1 MSVPLKLLVLIVDV
15 LILKVTAQINLALEG
30 EVRQSSTY
38 STFGAQLAIDGPANN
53 DWIDGCS
60 STDAWKTTA
69 WWGLLLPELV
79 YVTNIQIYYRGDR
92 SDRMN
97 AFRLYLSND
106 TVSDRDA
113 FLCYTDQKIAG
124 TPDVTQDINCNSLTK
139 NVYFFNRRLSARNG
153 EGAFKLSQDMCDRN
167 TGVCSY
173 GCKAGLVGQNC
184 NNEFYN
190 IASNGTATEN
200 PVSISH
206 PAYLSIDGKRT
217 GSCSRLSGPN
227 SYLQVDTGFTSIITM
242 IYLTLNGSA
251 TFNVGTHS
259 VRCTNRS
266 DDWKDAIVLYHGER
280 PTIDIHV
287 SAVCRYVIYVPPT
300 ISGISAVDL
309 CEIEIGGCPLRK
321 YGVNCEMNCSE
332 NCILGSCNLVN
343 GNCTHGCVDGWF
355 GERCNE
361 PCKKGYFGQQCLYT
375 CSPDCLLPP
384 CDHVTGKCNG
394 GCEKGWTANDCFEGY
409 INYPKCNQSCAN
421 WFYGENCANK
431 CNCLSEP
438 CNKSTGM
445 CPGGKCDKGWSGE
458 SCNKECSE
466 GYFGY
471 NCIGYCNNCLNTSCE
486 IYEGNCTYGIKQA
499 EFQSIEGPGPV
510 TLIIGGVCA
519 AIFMVILAIILFIV
533 YRRFSRSQKHRN
545 HPNMEEN
552 KKTRSALT
560 DQSAMY
566 ENVTGDFAS
575 SENIQLS
582 FEEKHDRKI
591 RTLDISS
598 YDLQDEEEEGNV
610 NVYGNVISE
619 DDICQHKIQIEDL
632 SYVINE
638 KRKDHGFEKE
648 YGVGPKRNTVRDFW
662 HMIWQE
668 NVGKIVMVTQLEEE
682 GKKKCDQYWPQT
694 TNKPLIVGNFVLTM
708 EVEKEHSVYMY
719 RLINVKHKLEKH
731 ERRIHHFHFTQW
743 PDHGVPDS
751 IKLVNFYRAVTN
763 ISCDQPGPLLVHCSA
778 GIGRTGTFIAIDSLY
793 EHGKSVGYID
803 VKEYVKMMRKDRM
816 NMIQTFEQYEAV
828 FETLQELFTVPDT
841 SIHVN
846 DFCSYVQEQENTKVP
861 QNQKTYRL
869 EFQFWKDETI
879 LKSDANGWR
888 GGMVRWS
895 DTDLL
900 KIHNYYELNGGQS
913 TGEPQ
918 HTTSASQNQHTKSP
932 VNGDNES
939 NHCISEES
947 ESRPSNIS
955 SDQSSDTIRDR
966 PSQHDDIPRN
976 GRNETNASC
985 SNTSEVEL
993 SSTLTEQ
1000 SSAAS
1005 NTTTDICGGNMHKI
1019 RE

>member
-1 MSVPLKLLVLIVDV
+1 P
-15 LILKVTAQINLALEG
+15 
-30 EVRQSSTY
+30 
-38 STFGAQLAIDGPANN
+38 
-53 DWIDGCS
+53 
-60 STDAWKTTA
+60 
-69 WWGLLLPELV
+69 
-79 YVTNIQIYYRGDR
+79 
-92 SDRMN
+92 DRMN
-97 AFRLYLSND
+97 GFRLNLSND
-106 TVSDRDA
+106 TVPARDA
-113 FLCYTDQKIAG
+113 FICYTDQHIAG
-124 TPDVTQDINCNSLTK
+124 KPDVTQDINCNRLTK
-139 NVYFFNRRLSARNG
+139 NVYFFNRRSSTRNG
-153 EGAFKLSQDMCDRN
+153 EGAFVELCYIAIYGCWKDTWGLNCTNACPANCLDNHCYPGNGSCIWGCDSRNCLQDKCDRN

-200 PVSISH
+200 PLSISH
-206 PAYLSIDGKRT
+206 SAYLSIDGKRT

-251 TFNVGTHS
+251 PFNVGTHS

-280 PTIDIHV
+280 PTKDIHV

-300 ISGISAVDL
+300 LNGISEVDL
-309 CEIEIGGCPLRK
+309 CEIEIG
-321 YGVNCEMNCSE
+321 
-332 NCILGSCNLVN
+332 
-343 GNCTHGCVDGWF
+343 
-355 GERCNE
+355 
-361 PCKKGYFGQQCLYT
+361 
-375 CSPDCLLPP
+375 
-384 CDHVTGKCNG
+384 
-394 GCEKGWTANDCFEGY
+394 A
-409 INYPKCNQSCAN
+409 CAD

-486 IYEGNCTYGIKQA
+486 IYEGNCTYGSKQA

-533 YRRFSRSQKHRN
+533 YRRFSRSQKQRN

-598 YDLQDEEEEGNV
+598 YDLPDEEEEGNV

-648 YGVGPKRNTVRDFW
+648 YGMFPKGLIHAHVEGSKEENKAKNRFLTTWPYDHSRVVLKGDTTYDYINANYIDSYYKEKAYIATQGPKRNTVRDFW

-719 RLINVKHKLEKH
+719 RLINVKHKLEKQ

-763 ISCDQPGPLLVHCSA
+763 ISCDKSGPLLVHCSA

-803 VKEYVKMMRKDRM
+803 VKEYVQIMRKDRM
-816 NMIQTFEQYEAV
+816 NMIQTFV
-828 FETLQELFTVPDT
+828 SF
-841 SIHVN
+841 I
-846 DFCSYVQEQENTKVP
+846 
-861 QNQKTYRL
+861 R
-869 EFQFWKDETI
+869 
-879 LKSDANGWR
+879 
-888 GGMVRWS
+888 
-895 DTDLL
+895 
-900 KIHNYYELNGGQS
+900 YYE
-913 TGEPQ
+913 
-918 HTTSASQNQHTKSP
+918 
-932 VNGDNES
+932 V
-939 NHCISEES
+939 
-947 ESRPSNIS
+947 
-955 SDQSSDTIRDR
+955 
-966 PSQHDDIPRN
+966 
-976 GRNETNASC
+976 
-985 SNTSEVEL
+985 
-993 SSTLTEQ
+993 
-1000 SSAAS
+1000 
-1005 NTTTDICGGNMHKI
+1005 
-1019 RE
+1019 

>member
-1 MSVPLKLLVLIVDV
+1 
-15 LILKVTAQINLALEG
+15 
-30 EVRQSSTY
+30 
-38 STFGAQLAIDGPANN
+38 
-53 DWIDGCS
+53 
-60 STDAWKTTA
+60 
-69 WWGLLLPELV
+69 
-79 YVTNIQIYYRGDR
+79 
-92 SDRMN
+92 
-97 AFRLYLSND
+97 
-106 TVSDRDA
+106 
-113 FLCYTDQKIAG
+113 
-124 TPDVTQDINCNSLTK
+124 
-139 NVYFFNRRLSARNG
+139 
-153 EGAFKLSQDMCDRN
+153 
-167 TGVCSY
+167 
-173 GCKAGLVGQNC
+173 
-184 NNEFYN
+184 
-190 IASNGTATEN
+190 
-200 PVSISH
+200 
-206 PAYLSIDGKRT
+206 
-217 GSCSRLSGPN
+217 
-227 SYLQVDTGFTSIITM
+227 M

-251 TFNVGTHS
+251 PFNVGTHS

-280 PTIDIHV
+280 PTKDIHV

-300 ISGISAVDL
+300 LNGISEVDL

-332 NCILGSCNLVN
+332 NCILGFCNLVN

-361 PCKKGYFGQQCLYT
+361 PCKEGHFGKQCIHA
-375 CSPDCLLPP
+375 CSQHCSLPH

-394 GCEKGWTANDCFEGY
+394 GCKKGWKDTNCFTECSPGYFGRNCSQSCDGCLSKTCDRFDGFCHVGDKCKPGY

-445 CPGGKCDKGWSGE
+445 CPGGKCDRGWSGE
-458 SCNKECSE
+458 SCNKECSD

-486 IYEGNCTYGIKQA
+486 MYEGNCTYGSKQA
-499 EFQSIEGPGPV
+499 EFQSIEEPGPV
-510 TLIIGGVCA
+510 TLIIGGICA

-598 YDLQDEEEEGNV
+598 YDLPDEEEEGNV

-648 YGVGPKRNTVRDFW
+648 YGMFPKGLIHAHVEGSKEENKAKNRFLTTWPYDHSRVVLKGDTPYDYINANYIDSYYKEKAYIATQGPKRNTVRDFW

-694 TNKPLIVGNFVLTM
+694 TNKPLVVGNFVLNM

-719 RLINVKHKLEKH
+719 RLINVKHKLEKQ
-731 ERRIHHFHFTQW
+731 ERRVHHFHFIQW

-763 ISCDQPGPLLVHCSA
+763 IRCDQPGPLLVHCSA

-793 EHGKSVGYID
+793 EHGKSVGYFD
-803 VKEYVKMMRKDRM
+803 VKEYVQIMRKDRM

-869 EFQFWKDETI
+869 EFQRLQSLRPSYSLEHFTSSRLEENISKNAVNSILPHDDFRPYLMSFGKNKNNYINAVLIPGYSPHGSFLVTHCPLKETVVDFWTMVYDHDSSIVVLLDTLNEDAPLWSKTEKLLEFEKFDIELDNDQTPREVQLSIVHRANKQDKRSIHVFSAKECKSGNSFLPTTADMLVLLQRVIDQRKHQTGPVTVVCSNGATTSGLFVALSFILEKMKIDDQVDVFQVIRTI
-879 LKSDANGWR
+879 QLRRPEFVTNFDQYEYCYKCIK
-888 GGMVRWS
+888 
-895 DTDLL
+895 DLL
-900 KIHNYYELNGGQS
+900 EGQS
-913 TGEPQ
+913 VY
-918 HTTSASQNQHTKSP
+918 AN
-932 VNGDNES
+932 
-939 NHCISEES
+939 
-947 ESRPSNIS
+947 
-955 SDQSSDTIRDR
+955 
-966 PSQHDDIPRN
+966 
-976 GRNETNASC
+976 
-985 SNTSEVEL
+985 L
-993 SSTLTEQ
+993 
-1000 SSAAS
+1000 
-1005 NTTTDICGGNMHKI
+1005 
-1019 RE
+1019 